1 MLKSILLAGVLIP
14 GQTIFIPVRSMEK
27 YNGWT
32 NRSTWAVHLW
42 ITNEWD
48 YYSLAR
54 RDKFSGPDLKIW
66 WSGICKSMP
75 NIKDDCEPLS
85 EVNWEEVS
93 EALKED

>member
-1 MLKSILLAGVLIP
+1 MSE
-14 GQTIFIPVRSMEK
+14 RSMEK

-66 WSGICKSMP
+66 WTAICKSMRE
-75 NIKDDCEPLS
+75 IKKDCEPLS
-85 EVNWEEVS
+85 EVNWDEVS
-93 EALKED
+93 EALNLVHFVVISKS

>member
-32 NRSTWAVHLW
+32 NRPTWAVHLW
-42 ITNEWD
+42 ITNEEWS
-48 YYSLAR
+48 YKETR
-54 RDKFSGPDLKIW
+54 RMKFSGPHLKSW
-66 WSGICKSMP
+66 WTEVCRDYP
-75 NIKDDCEPLS
+75 LWAEDCEPLS